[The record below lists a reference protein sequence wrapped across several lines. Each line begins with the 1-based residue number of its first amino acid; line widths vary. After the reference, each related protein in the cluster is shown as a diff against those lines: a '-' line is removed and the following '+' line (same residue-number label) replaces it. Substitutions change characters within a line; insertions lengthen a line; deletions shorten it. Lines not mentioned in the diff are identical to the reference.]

1 MRKLLLVPV
10 AAVMLFACKTEGFK
24 IKGNIEGGEND
35 MVYLQRIEN
44 NDLVTI
50 DSSAMSNGKFTF
62 KGKLAIADLHAIQV
76 GKDGDRLIVFLDNS
90 EVKISGESSNVMA
103 ASIEGSASHTLMIN
117 YEAKINEMSKK
128 LQEIGTRYEAAAKD
142 NSLTPALD
150 EELRSEYLT
159 ELKKINAYTKRYVIE
174 NINSP
179 VSALLTTKY
188 LLGEIEFES
197 LDSIVSKFP
206 AEIQASSFVVMLNER
221 VAMERKTAVGQPYT
235 DFTMPTPEGNNISLS
250 SIVGAK
256 YLLVDFWAAWCG
268 PCRKENPNL
277 VKTYAAY
284 KSKGFEIFGVSLDRE
299 REAWLAAIKADG
311 LTWPQVSDLGGW
323 ESAIVPMYGIMS
335 IPSNFLLDEKGIIVA
350 KNLRGEDLDKRLAE
364 LFGN

>member
-10 AAVMLFACKTEGFK
+10 AAVLLFACKTEGFK
-24 IKGNIEGGEND
+24 ISGNINGGENQ

-50 DSSAMSNGKFTF
+50 DSTSMSNGVFTF
-62 KGKLAIADLHAIQV
+62 KGKVDIADLYALQI
-76 GKDGDRLIVFLDNS
+76 GKNGDRLIVFLENS
-90 EVKISGESSNVMA
+90 EVKISGESSNIMA
-103 ASIEGSASHTLMIN
+103 ASVEGSAAHALMLDYNTKQEEI
-117 YEAKINEMSKK
+117 SKK
-128 LQEIGTRYEAAAKD
+128 MMDINLRYQSSAQS
-142 NSLTPALD
+142 NTLTPETEEALRA
-150 EELRSEYLT
+150 EYVSENAKLIT
-159 ELKKINAYTKRYVIE
+159 FTKKFVYD
-174 NINSP
+174 NIASP
-179 VSALLTTKY
+179 VSAYLTLRHLSY
-188 LLGEIEFES
+188 QIDFES

-206 AEIQASSFVVMLNER
+206 AEIQASSFVAMLNER
-221 VAMERKTAVGQPYT
+221 VAVERKTAVGQSYT
-235 DFTMPTPEGNNISLS
+235 DFSMPNPEGVNVSLS
-250 SIVGAK
+250 SVVGAK

-277 VKTYAAY
+277 VKTYAAF

-299 REAWLAAIKADG
+299 REAWLAAIKTDG

-335 IPSNFLLDEKGIIVA
+335 IPSNLLLDEKGVIVA
-350 KNLRGEDLDKRLAE
+350 KNLRGEELDKRLAE